1 MRGTRSR
8 QASVTLLSGVRL
20 GMKPALLQRRLSGPR
35 THLLLP
41 AAPRPAACN
50 PSIRKR
56 SKSCVEAACR
66 RLSKQGKSRQPLVC
80 AASAAGAVPGDSS
93 GSSSEPG
100 VFSPLEQRLGSI
112 CKTLTTLF
120 PLWVVGAALLG
131 FHHPPAFLWFTDTY
145 VTWSLIFC
153 MLAMGLT
160 LTFEEIAS
168 VFTRS
173 PQLLLLGMVLQY
185 SVLPLIGFAISR
197 HWGLSSSLAI
207 GVALVSCMPGG
218 TASNIVAYIARGDM
232 PLSIMM
238 TTASTIM
245 AVFTT
250 PLLTSL
256 LVGTLVPVD
265 ARAMFL
271 SVLQLVLAPVI
282 VGTAANQLFPRAV
295 QRLRIY
301 TPLAATAAVV
311 MIVGSMIAT
320 NVSVVAAS
328 GLAIIT
334 AVLTLHSCGFG
345 LGYFIS
351 KGLGLSDRV
360 CRTNAIEVGMQSSAL
375 AAVLARKHFP
385 HDPMIVAPCVL
396 SACTHATL
404 GSLLAGYWNLTS
416 KDEEQ

>member
-1 MRGTRSR
+1 
-8 QASVTLLSGVRL
+8 
-20 GMKPALLQRRLSGPR
+20 MKPALLQRRLAGLR

-93 GSSSEPG
+93 GSSKGGSSSSEPV
-100 VFSPLEQRLGSI
+100 VFSPLEQRLGRL

-256 LVGTLVPVD
+256 LVGTLVAVD

>member
-1 MRGTRSR
+1 MT
-8 QASVTLLSGVRL
+8 
-20 GMKPALLQRRLSGPR
+20 PALLQRGLAGPR
-35 THLLLP
+35 THLLLS
-41 AAPRPAACN
+41 AGLRPAA
-50 PSIRKR
+50 SSHSQRKCSSYSR
-56 SKSCVEAACR
+56 AYRQAPQQSNS
-66 RLSKQGKSRQPLVC
+66 RLSLAC

-93 GSSSEPG
+93 SGNGSSEP
-100 VFSPLEQRLGSI
+100 VTFSPLEQRIGGF
-112 CKTLTTLF
+112 CKFLTTLF
-120 PLWVVGAALLG
+120 PLWVVAAALLG
-131 FHHPPAFLWFTDTY
+131 FYHPPLFVWFNDDY

-160 LTFEEIAS
+160 LTFEEIVS

-185 SVLPLIGFAISR
+185 SVLPFIGFLISR

-238 TTASTIM
+238 TTASTVM

-265 ARAMFL
+265 AAAMFL
-271 SVLQLVLAPVI
+271 SVLKLVLAPVI

-301 TPLAATAAVV
+301 TPLLATVAVV
-311 MIVGSMIAT
+311 MIVGSMIST
-320 NVSVVAAS
+320 NVAVVSLS
-328 GLAIIT
+328 GFSIIT

-345 LGYFIS
+345 LGFFIS

-375 AAVLARKHFP
+375 AAVLARTHFP

-416 KDEEQ
+416 KDQA

>member
-1 MRGTRSR
+1 
-8 QASVTLLSGVRL
+8 
-20 GMKPALLQRRLSGPR
+20 MKPAALQRCVAGPR
-35 THLLLP
+35 TYLLLS
-41 AAPRPAACN
+41 AALRPSA
-50 PSIRKR
+50 SSHRQK
-56 SKSCVEAACR
+56 
-66 RLSKQGKSRQPLVC
+66 KQGTYYVATAHIKGTQQSKGRQPLVC

-93 GSSSEPG
+93 SNRQGSSESV
-100 VFSPLEQRLGSI
+100 VFSALEQRLGGL
-112 CKTLTTLF
+112 CKFLTTLF

-131 FHHPPAFLWFTDTY
+131 FHHPPLFLWFDDAC

-160 LTFEEIAS
+160 LTFDEIAS

-185 SVLPLIGFAISR
+185 SVLPFIGFLISR

-238 TTASTIM
+238 TTASTVM

-265 ARAMFL
+265 GAAMFV

-282 VGTAANQLFPRAV
+282 VGTAVNQFFPRV
-295 QRLRIY
+295 SC
-301 TPLAATAAVV
+301 AT
-311 MIVGSMIAT
+311 
-320 NVSVVAAS
+320 
-328 GLAIIT
+328 
-334 AVLTLHSCGFG
+334 H
-345 LGYFIS
+345 
-351 KGLGLSDRV
+351 R
-360 CRTNAIEVGMQSSAL
+360 
-375 AAVLARKHFP
+375 
-385 HDPMIVAPCVL
+385 
-396 SACTHATL
+396 
-404 GSLLAGYWNLTS
+404 
-416 KDEEQ
+416 